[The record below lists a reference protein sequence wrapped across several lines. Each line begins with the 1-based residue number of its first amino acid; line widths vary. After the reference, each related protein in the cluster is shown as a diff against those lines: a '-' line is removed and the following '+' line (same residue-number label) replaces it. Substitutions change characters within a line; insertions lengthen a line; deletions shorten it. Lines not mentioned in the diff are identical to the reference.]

1 MRDRATL
8 QPSTR
13 YIAIKYKKKPFEKI
27 ILEMILLNNLNK
39 KKNVPNKKK
48 AENHIKTILWPR
60 IYSKT
65 Y

>member
-48 AENHIKTILWPR
+48 AENHIKTIL
-60 IYSKT
+60 
-65 Y
+65 